1 MPAARSIERIS
12 LFITSQKPLLAY
24 TWVRIAS
31 LLHRPHPAAVLAA
44 SEAACYSLAMALVD
58 VSRLPQHVAIIMDG
72 NGRWAQ
78 ARGKPRTAGHERGAD
93 AVRATMR
100 AARRLGIPALT
111 LYAFSEQNWERPQ
124 VEINALVDL
133 LCECLVSER
142 NELVDNEIRLC
153 AIGRLHKLPQR
164 AQARL
169 QSLTSETESN
179 EGMTLTLALS
189 YGGREE
195 LIDAARAL
203 AIKAREGEIDP
214 SDIDEP
220 AIERLLPSMDVGPV
234 DLLIRTGGEQR
245 ISNFLLWGS
254 AYAELYFTDELWPDF
269 GANSLYCAIQAYQG
283 RERRFGLVP
292 DAEEDLPTAKTSNE
306 LERAI

>member
-1 MPAARSIERIS
+1 MG
-12 LFITSQKPLLAY
+12 
-24 TWVRIAS
+24 
-31 LLHRPHPAAVLAA
+31 
-44 SEAACYSLAMALVD
+44 LVD
-58 VSRLPQHVAIIMDG
+58 VSRIPQHVAIIMDG

-78 ARGKPRTAGHERGAD
+78 ARSKPRTAGHERGAD

-111 LYAFSEQNWERPQ
+111 LYAFSEQNWDRPEG
-124 VEINALVDL
+124 EINALVDL

-142 NELVDNEIRLC
+142 NELLDNEIRLS
-153 AIGRLHKLPQR
+153 AIGRLHKLPQH
-164 AQARL
+164 AQTRL
-169 QSLTSETESN
+169 LELSAETESC

-203 AIKAREGEIDP
+203 ASAARDGEIEPDE
-214 SDIDEP
+214 IDE
-220 AIERLLPSMDVGPV
+220 ASIDRFLPSMDVGPV

-254 AYAELYFTDELWPDF
+254 AYAELYFTEELWPDF
-269 GANSLYCAIQAYQG
+269 GANSLYCAIRDFQG

-292 DAEEDLPTAKTSNE
+292 EVEQDTTARKASRK
-306 LERAI
+306 LERAV

>member
-1 MPAARSIERIS
+1 MG
-12 LFITSQKPLLAY
+12 
-24 TWVRIAS
+24 
-31 LLHRPHPAAVLAA
+31 
-44 SEAACYSLAMALVD
+44 LVD

-78 ARGKPRTAGHERGAD
+78 GRGEPRTAGHERGAD

-111 LYAFSEQNWERPQ
+111 LYAFSEQNWDRPQ
-124 VEINALVDL
+124 GEINALVDL

-142 NELVDNEIRLC
+142 DELVDNEIRLS
-153 AIGRLHKLPQR
+153 AIGRLHKLPQH

-169 QSLTSETESN
+169 RSLSSETELHK
-179 EGMTLTLALS
+179 GMTLTLALS

-195 LIDAARAL
+195 LIDATRTL
-203 AIKAREGEIDP
+203 ASKVRDAEIDP
-214 SDIDEP
+214 NDIDE
-220 AIERLLPSMDVGPV
+220 AALARLLPSMDVGPV

-269 GANSLYCAIQAYQG
+269 GANSLYYAIEAYQG

-292 DAEEDLPTAKTSNE
+292 DAEDGASPGAAGNE

>member
-1 MPAARSIERIS
+1 
-12 LFITSQKPLLAY
+12 
-24 TWVRIAS
+24 
-31 LLHRPHPAAVLAA
+31 
-44 SEAACYSLAMALVD
+44 MALVD
-58 VSRLPQHVAIIMDG
+58 VSRIPHHVAIIMDG

-78 ARGKPRTAGHERGAD
+78 AKGKPRTAGHERGAD

-111 LYAFSEQNWERPQ
+111 LYAFSEQNWDRPPEE
-124 VEINALVDL
+124 VNALVDL

-164 AQARL
+164 AQSRL
-169 QSLTSETESN
+169 RSLAAETASF

-195 LIDAARAL
+195 LVDAARTL
-203 AIKAREGEIDP
+203 AVRARDAEIDP
-214 SDIDEP
+214 SEID
-220 AIERLLPSMDVGPV
+220 ATMLANLLPSMNVGPV

-254 AYAELYFTDELWPDF
+254 AYAEFYFTQDLWPDF
-269 GANSLYCAIQAYQG
+269 DANSLYCAIEAYQK

-292 DAEEDLPTAKTSNE
+292 VAEQALDLSDERND

>member
-1 MPAARSIERIS
+1 
-12 LFITSQKPLLAY
+12 
-24 TWVRIAS
+24 
-31 LLHRPHPAAVLAA
+31 
-44 SEAACYSLAMALVD
+44 MALVD

-111 LYAFSEQNWERPQ
+111 LYAFSEQNWDRPPAE
-124 VEINALVDL
+124 VNALVDL

-142 NELVDNEIRLC
+142 NELVDNEIRLS
-153 AIGRLHKLPQR
+153 AIGRLHKLPQH
-164 AQARL
+164 AQSRL
-169 QSLTSETESN
+169 KKLTSETESY
-179 EGMTLTLALS
+179 EGMTLNLALS

-195 LIDAARAL
+195 LIDATRAL
-203 AIKAREGEIDP
+203 ANKARAGDIDP
-214 SDIDEP
+214 SDIDESTI
-220 AIERLLPSMDVGPV
+220 AQLLPSMDVGPV

-269 GANSLYCAIQAYQG
+269 DANSLYCAIEAYQG

-292 DAEEDLPTAKTSNE
+292 DAEQGLAVDPTPKK

>member
-1 MPAARSIERIS
+1 MG
-12 LFITSQKPLLAY
+12 
-24 TWVRIAS
+24 
-31 LLHRPHPAAVLAA
+31 
-44 SEAACYSLAMALVD
+44 LVD

-100 AARRLGIPALT
+100 AARRLGVPALT

-133 LCECLVSER
+133 LCECLISER
-142 NELVDNEIRLC
+142 DELVDNEIRLA
-153 AIGRLHKLPQR
+153 AIGRLHKLPTR
-164 AQARL
+164 AQSKLDALMR
-169 QSLTSETESN
+169 ETESLD
-179 EGMTLTLALS
+179 GMTLTLALS

-195 LIDAARAL
+195 IVDAAREL
-203 AIKAREGEIDP
+203 ARRTRDGAIDP
-214 SDIDEP
+214 EDIDERSMD
-220 AIERLLPSMDVGPV
+220 ALLPSMNVGPV
-234 DLLIRTGGEQR
+234 DLLVRTGGEQR

-254 AYAELYFTDELWPDF
+254 AYAEFVFTDELWPDF
-269 GANSLYCAIQAYQG
+269 GANSLYSAIAAYQA

-292 DAEEDLPTAKTSNE
+292 GAEAHGGTVSSRDE

>member
-1 MPAARSIERIS
+1 MG
-12 LFITSQKPLLAY
+12 
-24 TWVRIAS
+24 
-31 LLHRPHPAAVLAA
+31 
-44 SEAACYSLAMALVD
+44 LVD

-78 ARGKPRTAGHERGAD
+78 TRGKPRTVGHERGAD

-111 LYAFSEQNWERPQ
+111 LYAFSEQNWNRPEAE
-124 VEINALVDL
+124 VNALVDL

-142 NELVDNEIRLC
+142 DELVDNEIRLS
-153 AIGRLHKLPQR
+153 AIGRLQKLPRR
-164 AQARL
+164 AQAKL
-169 QSLTSETESN
+169 SALMSETEAL

-195 LIDAARAL
+195 LVDASRELARRARDGAL
-203 AIKAREGEIDP
+203 DP
-214 SDIDEP
+214 SHIDE
-220 AIERLLPSMDVGPV
+220 ASVDALLPSMAVGPV
-234 DLLIRTGGEQR
+234 DLLVRTGGEQR

-254 AYAELYFTDELWPDF
+254 AYAEFYFTDELWPDF
-269 GANSLYCAIQAYQG
+269 DANSLYCAIEAYQA
-283 RERRFGLVP
+283 RERRFALVP
-292 DAEEDLPTAKTSNE
+292 SGESEPISNESNDE

>member
-1 MPAARSIERIS
+1 
-12 LFITSQKPLLAY
+12 
-24 TWVRIAS
+24 
-31 LLHRPHPAAVLAA
+31 
-44 SEAACYSLAMALVD
+44 MALVE
-58 VSRLPQHVAIIMDG
+58 VSRLPKHVAIIMDG

-78 ARGKPRTAGHERGAD
+78 SRGKPRTAGHERGAD

-111 LYAFSEQNWERPQ
+111 LYAFSEQNWDRPEE
-124 VEINALVDL
+124 EINALVDL

-142 NELVDNEIRLC
+142 DELVDNDIRLS
-153 AIGRLHKLPQR
+153 AIGRLHKLPSR
-164 AQARL
+164 AREKL
-169 QSLTSETESN
+169 QSLMSETETN

-203 AIKAREGEIDP
+203 ATKARDGSLEPD
-214 SDIDEP
+214 DIDE
-220 AIERLLPSMDVGPV
+220 AAVDSLLPSMNVGAV

-254 AYAELYFTDELWPDF
+254 AYAEFYFTDELWPDF
-269 GANSLYCAIQAYQG
+269 DANSLYCAVAAYQA

-292 DAEEDLPTAKTSNE
+292 EAEPKVTANKTREDM
-306 LERAI
+306 ERAI

>member
-1 MPAARSIERIS
+1 MG
-12 LFITSQKPLLAY
+12 
-24 TWVRIAS
+24 
-31 LLHRPHPAAVLAA
+31 
-44 SEAACYSLAMALVD
+44 LVD
-58 VSRLPQHVAIIMDG
+58 VSRLPRHVAIIMDG

-78 ARGKPRTAGHERGAD
+78 GRGKARTAGHERGAD

-111 LYAFSEQNWERPQ
+111 LYAFSEQNWDRPEAE
-124 VEINALVDL
+124 VNALVDL

-142 NELVDNEIRLC
+142 NELVDNEIRLS

-164 AQARL
+164 AR
-169 QSLTSETESN
+169 SKLTALSTETASFD
-179 EGMTLTLALS
+179 GMTLTLALS

-195 LIDAARAL
+195 LVDAARELSRRAQN
-203 AIKAREGEIDP
+203 GELDP
-214 SDIDEP
+214 ADIDE
-220 AIERLLPSMDVGPV
+220 ASVDALLPSMNVGPV

-254 AYAELYFTDELWPDF
+254 AYAEFYFTDELWPDF
-269 GANSLYCAIQAYQG
+269 DANSLYCAIEAYQA
-283 RERRFGLVP
+283 RERRFGRVP
-292 DAEEDLPTAKTSNE
+292 SAEAPGREDANDE

>member
-1 MPAARSIERIS
+1 MG
-12 LFITSQKPLLAY
+12 
-24 TWVRIAS
+24 
-31 LLHRPHPAAVLAA
+31 
-44 SEAACYSLAMALVD
+44 LVD
-58 VSRLPQHVAIIMDG
+58 VSRLPRHVAIILDG

-78 ARGKPRTAGHERGAD
+78 SRGKPRTAGHQRGAD

-111 LYAFSEQNWERPQ
+111 LYAFSEQNWERPEE
-124 VEINALVDL
+124 EINALVDL

-142 NELVDNEIRLC
+142 NELVDNEIRLA
-153 AIGRLHKLPQR
+153 AIGRLHKLPAR
-164 AQARL
+164 ARTKLA
-169 QSLTSETESN
+169 SLTSETN
-179 EGMTLTLALS
+179 AFDGMTMTLALS

-195 LIDAARAL
+195 IIDAARDV
-203 AIKAREGEIDP
+203 ARRVRDGSLDAN
-214 SDIDEP
+214 DIDEDTLE
-220 AIERLLPSMDVGPV
+220 AMMPSMNVGPV

-254 AYAELYFTDELWPDF
+254 AYAEFYFTDELWPDF
-269 GANSLYCAIQAYQG
+269 DANSPYCAIQAFQG

-292 DAEEDLPTAKTSNE
+292 DSEDDENAHAQRGE

>member
-1 MPAARSIERIS
+1 MG
-12 LFITSQKPLLAY
+12 
-24 TWVRIAS
+24 
-31 LLHRPHPAAVLAA
+31 
-44 SEAACYSLAMALVD
+44 LVD

-93 AVRATMR
+93 TVRATMR

-111 LYAFSEQNWERPQ
+111 LYAFSEQNWDRPEA
-124 VEINALVDL
+124 EINALVDL

-142 NELVDNEIRLC
+142 NELVDNEIRLS
-153 AIGRLHKLPQR
+153 AVGRLHKLPPH
-164 AQARL
+164 AQSRL
-169 QSLTSETESN
+169 RSLTSETESN
-179 EGMTLTLALS
+179 QGMTMTLALS

-195 LIDAARAL
+195 IVDAARAL
-203 AIKAREGEIDP
+203 ASEVRNGALDP
-214 SDIDEP
+214 DSIDE
-220 AIERLLPSMDVGPV
+220 ASIDRCLPSMDAGPV

-254 AYAELYFTDELWPDF
+254 AYAEFYFSDELWPDF
-269 GANSLYCAIQAYQG
+269 DANSLYCAIQAYQC

-292 DAEEDLPTAKTSNE
+292 DAEDDTETEKERRE

>member
-1 MPAARSIERIS
+1 
-12 LFITSQKPLLAY
+12 
-24 TWVRIAS
+24 
-31 LLHRPHPAAVLAA
+31 
-44 SEAACYSLAMALVD
+44 MALVD

-78 ARGKPRTAGHERGAD
+78 AKGEPRTVGHERGAD

-111 LYAFSEQNWERPQ
+111 LYAFSEQNWDRPQ

-142 NELVDNEIRLC
+142 NELVDNDIRLS
-153 AIGRLHKLPQR
+153 AIGRLHKLPPH
-164 AQARL
+164 AQSRL
-169 QSLTSETESN
+169 QSLTSETESHT
-179 EGMTLTLALS
+179 GMTLTLALS

-195 LIDAARAL
+195 LIDAAREL
-203 AIKAREGEIDP
+203 AIKARGGDLDP
-214 SDIDEP
+214 NDIDE
-220 AIERLLPSMDVGPV
+220 AAVAGLLPSMDVGPV

-254 AYAELYFTDELWPDF
+254 AYAEFYFTDELWPDF
-269 GANSLYCAIQAYQG
+269 SANSMYCAIQAYQG

-292 DAEEDLPTAKTSNE
+292 GAEQDTTTPDTHDD

>member
-1 MPAARSIERIS
+1 
-12 LFITSQKPLLAY
+12 
-24 TWVRIAS
+24 
-31 LLHRPHPAAVLAA
+31 
-44 SEAACYSLAMALVD
+44 MALVD

-78 ARGKPRTAGHERGAD
+78 ARDKPRTTGHERGAD

-111 LYAFSEQNWERPQ
+111 LYAFSEQNWDRPEA
-124 VEINALVDL
+124 EINALVDL

-142 NELVDNEIRLC
+142 NELVDNEIRLS
-153 AIGRLHKLPQR
+153 AIGRLHKLPQH
-164 AQARL
+164 AQSRL
-169 QSLTSETESN
+169 RSLTSETESY

-203 AIKAREGEIDP
+203 ASKARAGEIEPDK
-214 SDIDEP
+214 IDEA
-220 AIERLLPSMDVGPV
+220 AIDRFLPSMNVGPV

-254 AYAELYFTDELWPDF
+254 AYAEFYFTDELWPDF
-269 GANSLYCAIQAYQG
+269 SANSLYCAIQAYQG

-292 DAEEDLPTAKTSNE
+292 GADDDATAKQSRRE

>member
-1 MPAARSIERIS
+1 
-12 LFITSQKPLLAY
+12 
-24 TWVRIAS
+24 
-31 LLHRPHPAAVLAA
+31 
-44 SEAACYSLAMALVD
+44 MALVD

-111 LYAFSEQNWERPQ
+111 LYAFSEQNWDRPQ

-133 LCECLVSER
+133 LCDCLVSER
-142 NELVDNEIRLC
+142 DELIDNEIRLN
-153 AIGRLHKLPQR
+153 AIGRLHKLPSR
-164 AQARL
+164 AQSKLHA
-169 QSLTSETESN
+169 LTNATASFN
-179 EGMTLTLALS
+179 GMTMTLALS

-195 LIDAARAL
+195 LIDAARVL
-203 AIKAREGEIDP
+203 ARRVREGSLQPE
-214 SDIDEP
+214 DIDQGALE
-220 AIERLLPSMDVGPV
+220 ASLPSMQCGPV

-245 ISNFLLWGS
+245 ISNFLLWAS
-254 AYAELYFTDELWPDF
+254 AYAEFYFTDELWPDF
-269 GANSLYCAIQAYQG
+269 SANSMYCAIRAYQD

-292 DAEEDLPTAKTSNE
+292 GAEQTATPDESRDE
-306 LERAI
+306 LGRAI

>member
-1 MPAARSIERIS
+1 
-12 LFITSQKPLLAY
+12 
-24 TWVRIAS
+24 
-31 LLHRPHPAAVLAA
+31 
-44 SEAACYSLAMALVD
+44 MALVD
-58 VSRLPQHVAIIMDG
+58 VSRLPDHVAIIMDG

-78 ARGKPRTAGHERGAD
+78 TRGKPRTLGHERGAD

-111 LYAFSEQNWERPQ
+111 LYAFSEQNWDRPQ
-124 VEINALVDL
+124 IEINALVDL

-142 NELVDNEIRLC
+142 DELVDNEIRLG
-153 AIGRLHKLPQR
+153 AIGRLHKLPQH

-169 QSLTSETESN
+169 RTLTSETESN
-179 EGMTLTLALS
+179 TGMTLNLALS

-203 AIKAREGEIDP
+203 ATQVRDGQLEP
-214 SDIDEP
+214 NQIDEA
-220 AIERLLPSMDVGPV
+220 AIAELLPSMDVGPV

-254 AYAELYFTDELWPDF
+254 AYAEFYFTDQLWPDF
-269 GANSLYCAIQAYQG
+269 DANSLYCAIQAYQG
-283 RERRFGLVP
+283 RQRRFGLVP
-292 DAEEDLPTAKTSNE
+292 DAEHDDPMTGASNS
-306 LERAI
+306 LERAR

>member
-1 MPAARSIERIS
+1 
-12 LFITSQKPLLAY
+12 
-24 TWVRIAS
+24 
-31 LLHRPHPAAVLAA
+31 
-44 SEAACYSLAMALVD
+44 MALVD

-78 ARGKPRTAGHERGAD
+78 ARGKPRTAGHARGAD

-100 AARRLGIPALT
+100 AARRLGVPALT
-111 LYAFSEQNWERPQ
+111 LYAFSEQNWDRPQ
-124 VEINALVDL
+124 AEINALVDL

-153 AIGRLHKLPQR
+153 AIGRLHKLPQH

-169 QSLTSETESN
+169 QKLTSETESN
-179 EGMTLTLALS
+179 EGMTLNLALS

-203 AIKAREGEIDP
+203 ATRARDGALDP
-214 SDIDEP
+214 NDIDEE
-220 AIERLLPSMDVGPV
+220 AVTSLLPSMDVGPV

-254 AYAELYFTDELWPDF
+254 AYAEFYFTDDLWPDF
-269 GANSLYCAIQAYQG
+269 DANSLYYAIQAYQG
-283 RERRFGLVP
+283 RQRRFGLVP
-292 DAEEDLPTAKTSNE
+292 DAESEISTSE
-306 LERAI
+306 ARHDLERAL

>member
-1 MPAARSIERIS
+1 
-12 LFITSQKPLLAY
+12 
-24 TWVRIAS
+24 
-31 LLHRPHPAAVLAA
+31 
-44 SEAACYSLAMALVD
+44 MALVD
-58 VSRLPQHVAIIMDG
+58 VSRIPKHVAIIMDG

-78 ARGKPRTAGHERGAD
+78 ARSKPRTAGHERGAD

-111 LYAFSEQNWERPQ
+111 LYAFSEQNWDRPEA
-124 VEINALVDL
+124 EINALVDL

-142 NELVDNEIRLC
+142 NELLDNQIRLS
-153 AIGRLHKLPQR
+153 AIGRLHKLPKHAQSRLR
-164 AQARL
+164 ALSA
-169 QSLTSETESN
+169 ETEACK
-179 EGMTLTLALS
+179 GMTLTLALS

-203 AIKAREGEIDP
+203 ASAARDGEIEPDE
-214 SDIDEP
+214 IDEA
-220 AIERLLPSMDVGPV
+220 AIDRFLPSMDLGPV
-234 DLLIRTGGEQR
+234 DLLIRTGGDQR

-269 GANSLYCAIQAYQG
+269 DANSLYSALRDYQG

-292 DAEEDLPTAKTSNE
+292 GVDGDATVRKAPRK
-306 LERAI
+306 LERAV

>member
-1 MPAARSIERIS
+1 
-12 LFITSQKPLLAY
+12 
-24 TWVRIAS
+24 
-31 LLHRPHPAAVLAA
+31 
-44 SEAACYSLAMALVD
+44 MALVD

-100 AARRLGIPALT
+100 AARRLGVPALT
-111 LYAFSEQNWERPQ
+111 LYAFSEQNWDRPQ

-142 NELVDNEIRLC
+142 NELVDNQIRLC
-153 AIGRLHKLPQR
+153 AIGRLHKLPEH

-169 QSLTSETESN
+169 QKLTSETESN
-179 EGMTLTLALS
+179 EGMTLNLALS

-203 AIKAREGEIDP
+203 ATNARDGALDP
-214 SDIDEP
+214 NDIDEE
-220 AIERLLPSMDVGPV
+220 AVASLLPSMDVGPV

-254 AYAELYFTDELWPDF
+254 AYAEFYFTDDLWPDF
-269 GANSLYCAIQAYQG
+269 DANSLYYAIQAYQG
-283 RERRFGLVP
+283 RQRRFGLVP
-292 DAEEDLPTAKTSNE
+292 DAESDIATAE
-306 LERAI
+306 ARRDLERAL

>member
-1 MPAARSIERIS
+1 MG
-12 LFITSQKPLLAY
+12 
-24 TWVRIAS
+24 
-31 LLHRPHPAAVLAA
+31 
-44 SEAACYSLAMALVD
+44 LVD

-111 LYAFSEQNWERPQ
+111 LYAFSEQNWDRPEA
-124 VEINALVDL
+124 EINALVDL

-142 NELVDNEIRLC
+142 HELIDNEIRLS
-153 AIGRLHKLPQR
+153 AIGRLHKLPER
-164 AQARL
+164 AQSKL
-169 QSLTSETESN
+169 SSLMSDTQSFD
-179 EGMTLTLALS
+179 GMTMTLALS

-195 LIDAARAL
+195 IIDASRELARRARDG
-203 AIKAREGEIDP
+203 AIEPDG
-214 SDIDEP
+214 IDE
-220 AIERLLPSMDVGPV
+220 AAFNALLPSMNVGPV

-254 AYAELYFTDELWPDF
+254 AYAEFYFTDELWPDF
-269 GANSLYCAIQAYQG
+269 GAISLYSAIAAYQS

-292 DAEEDLPTAKTSNE
+292 DAEPAPANNESNDE

>member
-1 MPAARSIERIS
+1 
-12 LFITSQKPLLAY
+12 
-24 TWVRIAS
+24 
-31 LLHRPHPAAVLAA
+31 
-44 SEAACYSLAMALVD
+44 MALVD

-78 ARGKPRTAGHERGAD
+78 DRGRPRTAGHERGAD

-111 LYAFSEQNWERPQ
+111 LYAFSEQNWDRPQ
-124 VEINALVDL
+124 TEINALVDL

-142 NELVDNEIRLC
+142 DELVDNEIRLS
-153 AIGRLHKLPQR
+153 AIGRLHKLPQH
-164 AQARL
+164 AQSRL
-169 QSLTSETESN
+169 RSLASETESYK
-179 EGMTLTLALS
+179 GMTLTLALS

-203 AIKAREGEIDP
+203 ATQARDGEIDP
-214 SDIDEP
+214 SNIDEG
-220 AIERLLPSMDVGPV
+220 AVAQLLPSMDVGPV

-245 ISNFLLWGS
+245 ISNFLLWAS
-254 AYAELYFTDELWPDF
+254 AYAEFYFTDELWPDF
-269 GANSLYCAIQAYQG
+269 DANSLYCAIEAYQA

-292 DAEEDLPTAKTSNE
+292 DAERDVMTTNARSE
-306 LERAI
+306 LERVL